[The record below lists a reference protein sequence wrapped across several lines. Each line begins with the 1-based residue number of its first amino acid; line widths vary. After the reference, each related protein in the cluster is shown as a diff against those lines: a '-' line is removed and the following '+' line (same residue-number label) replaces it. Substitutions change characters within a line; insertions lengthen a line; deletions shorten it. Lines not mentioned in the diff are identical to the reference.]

1 MNIPRL
7 ALIAIFLKACS
18 LTSSAQPVTAP
29 ANAAPVNPAA
39 AVEHDSSVRTAASR
53 DKDTLSVDFPDED
66 LKTILRN
73 VGDLFELNLVV
84 PDTLVGKTSIKLRD
98 VTWRQ
103 IFHVVLT
110 PVGYSYIEE
119 GNIIKIVNEKQNDE
133 PVVTEV
139 FVLNNAKASEIKPI
153 IDGLITAK
161 DGKIVTDARSNSLVI
176 TEQASK
182 LKRISLLIEQLDKAT
197 DQVMIESKFVE
208 VTDRDIR
215 NIGVNWASLQGL
227 QLGVNGINQTWDRGR
242 GQQSGNDVQ
251 LTGIAGNGATFQ
263 GSSGT
268 SNTNTNGTNASVTN
282 GTTGSTA
289 NGTTGSTTNG
299 TTGSTTNGTT
309 ASTGAGNTIVYATT
323 PTPLDVGTGVYTT
336 STINPATGVVSGL
349 PASVAAGTGV
359 ANYVAPVTTPGSPP
373 TTKPATFTSVN
384 TFNGTNLNGT
394 TGTTANGTNSLTS
407 LGTSVLTNV
416 GTSVLTS
423 NGTTGTTGRTVNDA
437 VANTLNNSATNAI
450 NSLIGLTNS
459 GSTNRLAS
467 AVFSSSDFNIIV
479 SALKQQNN
487 SKVVSNPTIVTLNN
501 TEAVI
506 NIGQEFPVPS
516 YTYNEQRGSFEV
528 SGFTYKPIGIILKV
542 TPQVN
547 ARGVIKLALEPEV
560 SIQNGS
566 TSFGGAG
573 GAQIPIIG
581 TRKVKTQV
589 SLKDGYTMGI
599 GGLISSATS
608 HGGTKV
614 PILGD
619 IPLLGRL
626 FSSKSVNDE
635 ATNLLIFITAKTVSA
650 DGASPEEVFDPRAVQ
665 AIGMSREDMPG
676 NRTPKGADMFA
687 PASANN
693 K

>member
-1 MNIPRL
+1 MNILRL
-7 ALIAIFLKACS
+7 VLTLIFLKAGC
-18 LTSSAQPVTAP
+18 LAAFAQSATAP
-29 ANAAPVNPAA
+29 ANATPVESAVKVDPATP
-39 AVEHDSSVRTAASR
+39 VRTAASR

-103 IFHVVLT
+103 IFHVVLS

-119 GNIIKIVNEKQNDE
+119 GNIIKIISDE
-133 PVVTEV
+133 RLTAEPATTEV
-139 FVLNNAKASEIKPI
+139 YILNNAKAADIKPT
-153 IDGLITAK
+153 IDGLVTGTS
-161 DGKIVTDARSNSLVI
+161 GKIVVDSRSNALVI
-176 TEQASK
+176 TERPSQ
-182 LKRISLLIEQLDKAT
+182 LKRIAAIIEQLDKAT

-227 QLGVNGINQTWDRGR
+227 QLGVSGVNQTWDRGR
-242 GQQSGNDVQ
+242 GQISGNDVQ
-251 LTGIAGNGATFQ
+251 LTGVAGNGATSQ
-263 GSSGT
+263 NSSGT
-268 SNTNTNGTNASVTN
+268 TNTNTNGTNTSVTN
-282 GTTGSTA
+282 GTS
-289 NGTTGSTTNG
+289 GSTT
-299 TTGSTTNGTT
+299 SGTT
-309 ASTGAGNTIVYATT
+309 AGTTSGNTIVYATT
-323 PTPLDVGTGVYTT
+323 PTPIGLANGVYAT
-336 STINPATGVVSGL
+336 STMNPATGAVSGL
-349 PASVAAGTGV
+349 PASVVAGTGV
-359 ANYVAPVTTPGSPP
+359 ANYVAPVVTPGNPP
-373 TTKPATFTSVN
+373 TTTPATFTSVN
-384 TFNGTNLNGT
+384 TFNGTNANGTTASTANGTTSGTTVGT
-394 TGTTANGTNSLTS
+394 TGTTD
-407 LGTSVLTNV
+407 
-416 GTSVLTS
+416 
-423 NGTTGTTGRTVNDA
+423 RTITDA
-437 VANTLNNSATNAI
+437 VANTLSNSATNAV

-467 AVFSSSDFNIIV
+467 AVFSSSDFNVIV

-573 GAQIPIIG
+573 GAEIPIIG

-635 ATNLLIFITAKTVSA
+635 ATNLLIFITAKTVNA

-687 PASANN
+687 PVSAN
-693 K
+693 KK

>member
-1 MNIPRL
+1 MNITRL
-7 ALIAIFLKACS
+7 VLIAIFLEAGCRAA
-18 LTSSAQPVTAP
+18 LAQS
-29 ANAAPVNPAA
+29 AAPSADSTPSESSPEIDPAA
-39 AVEHDSSVRTAASR
+39 PVRTAASR
-53 DKDTLSVDFPDED
+53 DKDTLSVDFPDEE

-139 FVLNNAKASEIKPI
+139 FILNNAKASEIKPI

-161 DGKIVTDARSNSLVI
+161 DGKIVTDVRSNSLVI
-176 TEQASK
+176 TEQPSK

-227 QLGVNGINQTWDRGR
+227 QLGVGGVNQTWDRGR
-242 GQQSGNDVQ
+242 GQTSGNDVQ
-251 LTGIAGNGATFQ
+251 VRGIAGNGATFQ
-263 GSSGT
+263 NSSGT

-282 GTTGSTA
+282 GTSGSTA
-289 NGTTGSTTNG
+289 NGTT
-299 TTGSTTNGTT
+299 
-309 ASTGAGNTIVYATT
+309 ASTVAGNTIIYATT
-323 PTPLDVGTGVYTT
+323 PTPISSANGVYTT
-336 STINPATGVVSGL
+336 ATMNPATGAVSGL
-349 PASVAAGTGV
+349 PASVTAGTGV
-359 ANYVAPVTTPGSPP
+359 ANYVAPVITAGTPP
-373 TTKPATFTSVN
+373 TVTPATFTSVN
-384 TFNGTNLNGT
+384 TFNGTNANGT
-394 TGTTANGTNSLTS
+394 TASTANGT
-407 LGTSVLTNV
+407 TNA
-416 GTSVLTS
+416 TS
-423 NGTTGTTGRTVNDA
+423 NGTTGTTGRTITDA
-437 VANTLNNSATNAI
+437 VGNTLSNSATNAI
-450 NSLIGLTNS
+450 NSLMGLTNA

-467 AVFSSSDFNIIV
+467 AVFSSSDFNVIV

-687 PASANN
+687 PASSN
-693 K
+693 KK